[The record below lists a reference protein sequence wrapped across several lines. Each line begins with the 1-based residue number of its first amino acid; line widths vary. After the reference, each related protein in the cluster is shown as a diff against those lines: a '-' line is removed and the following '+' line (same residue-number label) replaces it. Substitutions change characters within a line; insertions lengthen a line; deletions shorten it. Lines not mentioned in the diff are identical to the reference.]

1 MLLRVLKF
9 ALLCWFF
16 IANSGVIAQPPEG
29 GKDASSKAV
38 VFFENYCKGCHNEDE
53 AMSGIRVDHVSE
65 IDSFL
70 ENRRSWKRVVEVLR
84 FGSMPPQDAEQ
95 PPAKELRQIQKKPD
109 SSQRQMAEELQDVKL
124 QVGLLQ
130 QEVETRGRQIDAL
143 LTKLDSTA
151 DRIVELTVEIRS
163 LNSRQERH
171 SKVDDEIR
179 SELKLLH
186 TRVGTVHDE
195 IGNSE
200 RRVSAQIDKLEERL
214 RSVEQ
219 WKSRLMG
226 MTTLVAGAIGAI
238 AASIVTWMA
247 K

>member
-1 MLLRVLKF
+1 
-9 ALLCWFF
+9 
-16 IANSGVIAQPPEG
+16 
-29 GKDASSKAV
+29 
-38 VFFENYCKGCHNEDE
+38 
-53 AMSGIRVDHVSE
+53 
-65 IDSFL
+65 
-70 ENRRSWKRVVEVLR
+70 
-84 FGSMPPQDAEQ
+84 
-95 PPAKELRQIQKKPD
+95 
-109 SSQRQMAEELQDVKL
+109 MAEELQDVKL

-143 LTKLDSTA
+143 LSKLDSTA
-151 DRIVELTVEIRS
+151 DKIVELTVEIRS

-200 RRVSAQIDKLEERL
+200 RRVSEQIHKLEERV

-226 MTTLVAGAIGAI
+226 MTSLVAGAIGALV
-238 AASIVTWMA
+238 AFLVAWMT

>member
-1 MLLRVLKF
+1 M
-9 ALLCWFF
+9 
-16 IANSGVIAQPPEG
+16 
-29 GKDASSKAV
+29 
-38 VFFENYCKGCHNEDE
+38 
-53 AMSGIRVDHVSE
+53 
-65 IDSFL
+65 
-70 ENRRSWKRVVEVLR
+70 
-84 FGSMPPQDAEQ
+84 
-95 PPAKELRQIQKKPD
+95 
-109 SSQRQMAEELQDVKL
+109 
-124 QVGLLQ
+124 
-130 QEVETRGRQIDAL
+130 
-143 LTKLDSTA
+143 TKLDSTA

-200 RRVSAQIDKLEERL
+200 RRVSAQIDKLEERV
-214 RSVEQ
+214 RQVEQ

-226 MTTLVAGAIGAI
+226 ITSLVAGAIGAV
-238 AASIVTWMA
+238 AASLITWMSD

>member
-1 MLLRVLKF
+1 
-9 ALLCWFF
+9 
-16 IANSGVIAQPPEG
+16 
-29 GKDASSKAV
+29 
-38 VFFENYCKGCHNEDE
+38 
-53 AMSGIRVDHVSE
+53 
-65 IDSFL
+65 
-70 ENRRSWKRVVEVLR
+70 
-84 FGSMPPQDAEQ
+84 
-95 PPAKELRQIQKKPD
+95 
-109 SSQRQMAEELQDVKL
+109 MAEELQDVKL

-130 QEVETRGRQIDAL
+130 QEVETRGRQMDTL
-143 LTKLDSTA
+143 LSKLDSTA

-163 LNSRQERH
+163 LNARQERH

-200 RRVSAQIDKLEERL
+200 RRVSDQIYKLEERV

-226 MTTLVAGAIGAI
+226 MTSLVAGAIGALV
-238 AASIVTWMA
+238 AFLVAWMT

>member
-1 MLLRVLKF
+1 
-9 ALLCWFF
+9 
-16 IANSGVIAQPPEG
+16 
-29 GKDASSKAV
+29 
-38 VFFENYCKGCHNEDE
+38 
-53 AMSGIRVDHVSE
+53 
-65 IDSFL
+65 
-70 ENRRSWKRVVEVLR
+70 
-84 FGSMPPQDAEQ
+84 
-95 PPAKELRQIQKKPD
+95 
-109 SSQRQMAEELQDVKL
+109 MAEELQDVKL

-130 QEVETRGRQIDAL
+130 QEVEVRGRQIDAL
-143 LTKLDSTA
+143 LSKLDSTA

-163 LNSRQERH
+163 LNSRQEEHR
-171 SKVDDEIR
+171 KADDEIR

-186 TRVGTVHDE
+186 TRIGTVHDE

-200 RRVSAQIDKLEERL
+200 RRVVVQINKLEERL

-238 AASIVTWMA
+238 GASIISWMS

>member
-1 MLLRVLKF
+1 
-9 ALLCWFF
+9 
-16 IANSGVIAQPPEG
+16 
-29 GKDASSKAV
+29 
-38 VFFENYCKGCHNEDE
+38 
-53 AMSGIRVDHVSE
+53 
-65 IDSFL
+65 
-70 ENRRSWKRVVEVLR
+70 
-84 FGSMPPQDAEQ
+84 
-95 PPAKELRQIQKKPD
+95 
-109 SSQRQMAEELQDVKL
+109 MAEELQDVKL

-130 QEVETRGRQIDAL
+130 QEVEVRGRQIDAL
-143 LTKLDSTA
+143 LSKLDSTA

-163 LNSRQERH
+163 LNSRQEEHR
-171 SKVDDEIR
+171 KADDEIR

-186 TRVGTVHDE
+186 TRIGTVHDE

-200 RRVSAQIDKLEERL
+200 RRVVVQINKLEERL

-238 AASIVTWMA
+238 AASLISWMS

>member
-1 MLLRVLKF
+1 
-9 ALLCWFF
+9 
-16 IANSGVIAQPPEG
+16 
-29 GKDASSKAV
+29 
-38 VFFENYCKGCHNEDE
+38 
-53 AMSGIRVDHVSE
+53 
-65 IDSFL
+65 
-70 ENRRSWKRVVEVLR
+70 
-84 FGSMPPQDAEQ
+84 
-95 PPAKELRQIQKKPD
+95 
-109 SSQRQMAEELQDVKL
+109 MAEELHDVKL

-143 LTKLDSTA
+143 LSKLDSTA
-151 DRIVELTVEIRS
+151 DRIVELTVEIKS

-186 TRVGTVHDE
+186 TRAGTIHDE
-195 IGNSE
+195 IGKSE
-200 RRVSAQIDKLEERL
+200 RRVTDQIYKLEERV

-226 MTTLVAGAIGAI
+226 MTSLVAGAIGAV
-238 AASIVTWMA
+238 AASIVTWML

>member
-1 MLLRVLKF
+1 
-9 ALLCWFF
+9 
-16 IANSGVIAQPPEG
+16 
-29 GKDASSKAV
+29 
-38 VFFENYCKGCHNEDE
+38 
-53 AMSGIRVDHVSE
+53 
-65 IDSFL
+65 
-70 ENRRSWKRVVEVLR
+70 
-84 FGSMPPQDAEQ
+84 
-95 PPAKELRQIQKKPD
+95 
-109 SSQRQMAEELQDVKL
+109 MAEELHDVKL

-130 QEVETRGRQIDAL
+130 QEVGARGRQIDAL
-143 LTKLDSTA
+143 LSKLDTTA

-186 TRVGTVHDE
+186 SRVGTVHDE

-200 RRVSAQIDKLEERL
+200 RRVSEQIYKLEERV

-226 MTTLVAGAIGAI
+226 MTSIVAGAIGAI
-238 AASIVTWMA
+238 VASIITWMT

>member
-1 MLLRVLKF
+1 
-9 ALLCWFF
+9 
-16 IANSGVIAQPPEG
+16 
-29 GKDASSKAV
+29 
-38 VFFENYCKGCHNEDE
+38 
-53 AMSGIRVDHVSE
+53 
-65 IDSFL
+65 
-70 ENRRSWKRVVEVLR
+70 
-84 FGSMPPQDAEQ
+84 
-95 PPAKELRQIQKKPD
+95 
-109 SSQRQMAEELQDVKL
+109 MAEELHDVKL

-130 QEVETRGRQIDAL
+130 QEVEVRGRQIDAL
-143 LTKLDSTA
+143 LSKLDSTA

-163 LNSRQERH
+163 LNARQERH
-171 SKVDDEIR
+171 GKVDDEIR

-200 RRVSAQIDKLEERL
+200 RRVSEQIYKLEERV

-226 MTTLVAGAIGAI
+226 MTSLVAGAIGALV
-238 AASIVTWMA
+238 AFLVAWMT